1 MSTLCPFTLSVCR
14 CFLHHL
20 PIHIVACCLLLLLLP
35 LLLLLVH
42 RCSWGSCQHFEN
54 LSSRRFRCLLFC
66 SRDAHGAS
74 LDDFGSGSAPYH
86 YDSLMRVKRCS
97 VERWVLLVWKHRRAG
112 RGQRSRL
119 SNFNVLPRPTV
130 RRAGD
135 GDAFGMGAGGSLD
148 GGPGLRLWFPC
159 IRLLLLHLWFGGK
172 GWLCTSCWLFG
183 LFGHFAYGDHTF
195 LGWVCRL
202 CMATNSMCWKTCVRM
217 CVRVKNNAVLFNLLM
232 NIGFW

>member
-1 MSTLCPFTLSVCR
+1 MSTPCPFTLSVCR
-14 CFLHHL
+14 HHCFLHHL
-20 PIHIVACCLLLLLLP
+20 PVHIVACCLLLLLLP

-42 RCSWGSCQHFEN
+42 RCSWGSCLRFEN
-54 LSSRRFRCLLFC
+54 LSGRWFRCLLLR
-66 SRDAHGAS
+66 SRDAHRAG

-97 VERWVLLVWKHRRAG
+97 VERWVLLVWKHRRVG
-112 RGQRSRL
+112 RGQRSHL
-119 SNFNVLPRPTV
+119 SNFDVLPCLTV
-130 RRAGD
+130 RQAGAGD

-159 IRLLLLHLWFGGK
+159 VRLLLLHLWFGGE

-195 LGWVCRL
+195 LG
-202 CMATNSMCWKTCVRM
+202 
-217 CVRVKNNAVLFNLLM
+217 
-232 NIGFW
+232 